1 MNEKVFERSLRQK
14 VKKLGGSAIKFASPF
29 YTGMP
34 DRIVFMPG
42 GRIWFAEIKS
52 PGQQLSPRQRIV
64 SGELAKLGH
73 EVHVI
78 NSQESLDQFLNTI
91 AQ

>member
-1 MNEKVFERSLRQK
+1 MNEKVFERNLRKK
-14 VKKLGGSAIKFASPF
+14 VKKLGGLAIKFSSPF

-42 GRIWFAEIKS
+42 GRIWFVEIKS
-52 PGQQLSPRQRIV
+52 PGKQLSPRQTIV
-64 SGELAKLGH
+64 SGELGKLGH
-73 EVHVI
+73 QVQVI
-78 NSQESLDQFLNTI
+78 NSQVSLDQFLNSI